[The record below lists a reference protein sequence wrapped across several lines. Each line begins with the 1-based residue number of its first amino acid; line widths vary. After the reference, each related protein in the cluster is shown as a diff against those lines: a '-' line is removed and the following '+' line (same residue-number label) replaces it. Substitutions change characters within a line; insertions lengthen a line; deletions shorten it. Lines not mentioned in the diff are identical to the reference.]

1 MSTELDTERIWVVD
15 RDNRALAVMNAQQ
28 AHLQG
33 LRHRGF
39 LLLVSDPRGRLV
51 LRRLDKEHP
60 LHPGRWDIAG
70 SGHVRA
76 GEAAEEAALRHLPP
90 GTADPQTLRYM
101 LTLEEG
107 AGTGEEIVDVF
118 AASVSD
124 QAAQFLARDPKYL
137 VVDLDELAAL
147 AVSFPEQLTPALTTV
162 WAARL
167 YAVAA
172 S

>member
-15 RDNRALAVMNAQQ
+15 RDNRPLAVMNAEQ

-39 LLLVSDPRGRLV
+39 LLLVSAPRGRLL
-51 LRRLDKEHP
+51 LRRLDKDHP

-76 GEAAEEAALRHLPP
+76 GEVSEEAALRHLPP
-90 GTADPQTLRYM
+90 GTADPDTLRYM
-101 LTLEEG
+101 LTLEKD

-118 AASVSD
+118 VASLSD
-124 QAAQFLARDPKYL
+124 QTAQFLARDPRFL
-137 VVDLDELAAL
+137 IVDLDELAAL
-147 AVSFPEQLTPALTTV
+147 SASFPDQLTPALMSA
-162 WAARL
+162 WAAHL
-167 YAVAA
+167 YTVAA